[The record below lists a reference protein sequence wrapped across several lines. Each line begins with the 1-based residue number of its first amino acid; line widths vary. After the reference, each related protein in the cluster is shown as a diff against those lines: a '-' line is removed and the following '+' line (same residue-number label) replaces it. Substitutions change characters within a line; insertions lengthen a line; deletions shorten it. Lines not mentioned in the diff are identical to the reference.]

1 MRSFPITWQNA
12 VRSVG
17 EINTLPSLTIP
28 DQVLTMD
35 ELVRRYV
42 RGDPN
47 VTQFQ
52 PVYSDND
59 DLPNIETMDEM
70 EKLEMARALKDRNI
84 SDLAV
89 MKANEAARRRQKEI
103 DKAIVEEKANFSVMD
118 DPLLPP
124 PG

>member
-89 MKANEAARRRQKEI
+89 MKANEAARRRQKQI
-103 DKAIVEEKANFSVMD
+103 DNAIADEKANFSVMD

>member
-1 MRSFPITWQNA
+1 MRNFPITWQNA

-89 MKANEAARRRQKEI
+89 MKANESARRRQKQI
-103 DKAIVEEKANFSVMD
+103 DEALSEVKQEV
-118 DPLLPP
+118 PP
-124 PG
+124 VND

>member
-1 MRSFPITWQNA
+1 MRNFPITWQNA

-103 DKAIVEEKANFSVMD
+103 DKAVAEEKDKSVD
-118 DPLLPP
+118 VDKILPND
-124 PG
+124 